1 MTFTSFGAKIG
12 TRKVREAAEAMEE
25 FLLNKLTVITNEELE
40 RYDELAMEGIDGE
53 NITINDARLTK
64 GKHEIIVLP
73 HTRTGATPLH
83 KHTYVEIMIVLSGS
97 VRHTIGTQSV
107 TLETGDI
114 LFLNRHAMHSIDRI
128 GPSDLAV
135 NIIMT
140 PNFVGGLTSELFNT
154 VFFDFIKEN
163 AKSEGAG
170 VYLHF
175 KAGGVKQ
182 IENLV
187 ENILFELT
195 EYQTNTAIMTRSVA
209 LLFHYLS
216 LKSASLLVSGNS
228 RVNKAEARKMEIL
241 SYIKENFRCASLTD
255 LSARLFVSPPYLSK
269 VIKDS
274 FGKSFKELL
283 VDERMERA
291 RTLFIETDI
300 PIGDVIRSLGYENES
315 YFHREYKK
323 RMDESPLVTRK
334 KHSK

>member
-1 MTFTSFGAKIG
+1 
-12 TRKVREAAEAMEE
+12 MED
-25 FLLNKLTVITNEELE
+25 FLLRKLTVITNEELK
-40 RYDELAMEGIDGE
+40 RYDELAMEGIGGD

-73 HTRTGATPLH
+73 HTRTGATPMH
-83 KHTYVEIMIVLSGS
+83 KHTYVEIMIVLSGGVS
-97 VRHTIGTQSV
+97 HTIGAQRV
-107 TLETGDI
+107 ELQEGDI
-114 LFLNRHAMHSIDRI
+114 LFLNRHVTHSIDQI
-128 GPSDLAV
+128 GQGDLAV
-135 NIIMT
+135 NVIMT
-140 PNFVGGLTSELFNT
+140 PSFVGGLTSELFNT

-163 AKSEGAG
+163 AKSDGAG

-175 KAGGVKQ
+175 RAGGVKQ

-195 EYQTNTAIMTRSVA
+195 EYQSNTAIMTRSVS

-216 LKSASLLVSGNS
+216 LKSSSLLVSGNS
-228 RVNKAEARKMEIL
+228 RINKAEARKMEIL
-241 SYIKENFRCASLTD
+241 SYVKENFRNASLTD
-255 LSARLFVSPPYLSK
+255 LASRLFISPPYLSK
-269 VIKDS
+269 MIKDS

-291 RTLFIETDI
+291 RTLFVETDI

-323 RMDESPLVTRK
+323 RTGQSPLATRK
-334 KHSK
+334 LHSK